1 MEDVKWSHCYGWP
14 TQKTHVKSGLIIMG
28 DLPKWKMMV
37 SLWWVTYPSERW
49 KMKGGSHYNGRPTQ
63 RKTDEKRSHYNGWPT
78 QMIECDLTG
87 KKKRLG
93 WSSPDRIRLTNLAL
107 SGCRLTWKLLLMMGL
122 ISSFLWDSP
131 TGRVHLILF
140 SFQDQNRFFVIINA
154 MLPSFS
160 PILLDFIE
168 DLSVTNHK
176 YVQCFKVRWHACILT
191 WCEI

>member
-78 QMIECDLTG
+78 QMENNKRSHYNGWPTQMIECDLTG
-87 KKKRLG
+87 KKKKTWLEQSWQDKVDKPGTFWLQVDLKTPLDDGVNLLVSLRFSYWQG
-93 WSSPDRIRLTNLAL
+93 SSHSRIKIDSLL
-107 SGCRLTWKLLLMMGL
+107 SSM
-122 ISSFLWDSP
+122 
-131 TGRVHLILF
+131 
-140 SFQDQNRFFVIINA
+140 
-154 MLPSFS
+154 
-160 PILLDFIE
+160 
-168 DLSVTNHK
+168 
-176 YVQCFKVRWHACILT
+176 QCFLLFPQSC
-191 WCEI
+191 